1 MPNASTQ
8 ITTEGVRLQEES
20 GPIDAFALK
29 RLGMLEL
36 QTVDSLLNA
45 DAGAG
50 RRLGA
55 YVHVPF
61 CFHKCHYCD
70 FYSIV
75 DSRDRQGVFTDR
87 MIAELNA
94 AAELL
99 PARVSSIFVGG
110 GTPTLLE
117 VAHWRRLLP
126 VMHETL
132 QPVDD
137 FEFTVEANPETVTP
151 ELARV
156 LTDGGVNRVSIG
168 AQSFN
173 VAHLKALERW
183 HEPVNVGKA
192 VRVFRDAG
200 IESINLDL
208 IFAIP
213 GQSLDDWLR
222 DLDAALALDPS
233 HLSCYGLTYEPN
245 TPLTKKMQMGAVT
258 PTDDAL
264 EAQMY
269 VATMDR
275 LAAAGY
281 EHYEVS
287 AWAKPGRRCEHN
299 LIYWT
304 NGNWWPI
311 GPSASGHING
321 TRWKNVP
328 RLGEYLDL
336 GPLPRIQDVERLD
349 DDGRIGEELMLGLRL
364 IEGIELSRI
373 KRLLAMGTRAA
384 QRHEVIERFTR
395 AGLLEQMSDRL
406 RFTRAGLLLAD
417 TVLEELI

>member
-8 ITTEGVRLQEES
+8 ITTEGVRLQEKS
-20 GPIDAFALK
+20 GPIDAIALK
-29 RLGMLEL
+29 HAGMLGL

-45 DAGAG
+45 DLAAE
-50 RRLGA
+50 RPLAA
-55 YVHVPF
+55 YIHVPF

-87 MIAELNA
+87 LIAELQS

-99 PARVSSIFVGG
+99 PSNMETVFVGG
-110 GTPTLLE
+110 GTPTLLAVE
-117 VAHWRRLLP
+117 HWRRLLQEIHSSLIHSRA
-126 VMHETL
+126 V
-132 QPVDD
+132 
-137 FEFTVEANPETVTP
+137 EFTVEANPETITP
-151 ELARV
+151 ELAGT
-156 LTDGGVNRVSIG
+156 LAQGGVNRISIG

-173 VAHLKALERW
+173 PIHLKTLERW
-183 HEPVNVGKA
+183 HDPKNVSRA
-192 VRVFRDAG
+192 MAHFRDAG
-200 IESINLDL
+200 IASINLDL
-208 IFAIP
+208 IFAVP

-222 DLDAALALDPS
+222 DLDVALSLEPA

-258 PTDDAL
+258 PVDEAL

-275 LAAAGY
+275 LADAGY

-287 AWAKPGRRCEHN
+287 AWAKPGRRCAHN

-304 NGNWWPI
+304 NSNWWPF

-328 RLGEYLDL
+328 RLGEYLDY

-349 DDGRIGEELMLGLRL
+349 EDGRIGEELMLGLRL
-364 IEGIELSRI
+364 IEGIERTRLE
-373 KRLLAMGTRAA
+373 RLLRAGARATTRREA
-384 QRHEVIERFTR
+384 IERFAR
-395 AGLLEQMSDRL
+395 DGLLERTADRL
-406 RFTRAGLLLAD
+406 RFTRDGLLLAD
-417 TVLEELI
+417 TVLKELI